1 MDHYHYLWDQNP
13 TDTLTGSEPTWSG
26 GTLPLTAIVPGTW
39 YLHLLSQ
46 NTANVS
52 GGTADLGPYYDL
64 DVPVLVPEPPHTP
77 GTSNTLTWAAV
88 PGATSYYAECDDNA
102 SFSSPEFNSG
112 STTGTTYTFLG
123 LAGGTTYYY
132 HVKAQRPIAGDP
144 VIETESNWSVP
155 QQSVQDVP
163 LPPAPTINGLLNDT
177 NFGWDGVTNDPTLD
191 MSGLVS
197 GDTVEY
203 RFSTSGD
210 GGTYGAWG
218 GNNPPQGAVAV
229 EVRQRDGAG
238 NVSAASAPF
247 DFAFDSVAPTVIG
260 VRVTLTTVTDA
271 EVTPRP
277 QDEEVVVVTYD
288 SHLDWAYGRV
298 PALGFTQPVLGDG
311 VGGGP
316 ATFTLDP
323 DNSFWIDN
331 GADSGHAVYQFAYTL
346 ADNGVYYPHVGVV
359 TQPGTT
365 HDVAGNEPV
374 THTGTDDFAVNTATA
389 PARIVDAYS
398 NLSLVSGRNAAE
410 AQPRFYVRL
419 DYDQAMAYWPKP
431 VVSFTPDASSTLV
444 YDDADSF
451 WLDNPPTAFW
461 AQFDVASTGM
471 PFTGE
476 AITVLGGPGP
486 GEPGRP
492 GAVRRGGDG
501 GHRHGGPA
509 AAAGDGQQH
518 RDQHA
523 VGHRRGDGAGG
534 RGVLRAGALQSADEP
549 DRLADDRLLAA
560 ALERRRRG
568 GGRDVRTRPLAFD
581 LARPVA
587 LHRLVQG
594 DRPER
599 EVRLADPGGRFGG
612 VGPARRL
619 PAPYTSP
626 PLFTVDTA
634 SEAPAP
640 ASVTNIVVY
649 GLKKT
654 NVVTA
659 ADAGDTITIFVK
671 YDQAMDNRDAPW
683 VGIYD
688 GGDANAFEF
697 TGGTWNGDHTYAAN
711 FVVHDTD
718 LIWNDVR
725 VRVID
730 AVDVTGRVQYEYN
743 NYSAFSINTVSTPA
757 DMAGPLVQ
765 STTTITDATTTTVVH
780 DTGAANF
787 VVLVYYNMD
796 MAGHHPT
803 VTFET
808 FPGYEGAVA
817 AALTPDP
824 DDCGWWNPR
833 EYQAAF
839 YVNDVAAN
847 VPDVF
852 IDVSGGIDSTSYGDQ
867 YFYEGGHF
875 SINIVGPLAQPQTAT
890 KTAALTDAVL
900 SSGALDLSVSAPSSS
915 TTQQQTTLT
924 AADRALLYAGTW
936 FEA

>member
-1 MDHYHYLWDQNP
+1 MAGLNVSREV
-13 TDTLTGSEPTWSG
+13 T
-26 GTLPLTAIVPGTW
+26 VPGTGGQDFARTVEV
-39 YLHLLSQ
+39 LS
-46 NTANVS
+46 NPTGSDIRTTVRIVGNLGSDGATTVFDTSDGDANIETTDQWI
-52 GGTADLGPYYDL
+52 GTDDGDGTGSPAIIHFIHGPLGLQPTLVVRTGDNIEWTYDVT
-64 DVPVLVPEPPHTP
+64 VPAGKTVRLA
-77 GTSNTLTWAAV
+77 TLTIVATTRAQAEAAAAALV
-88 PGATSYYAECDDNA
+88 NPFGFGGQAAEFLSSDELRSLANFAFYTS
-102 SFSSPEFNSG
+102 
-112 STTGTTYTFLG
+112 
-123 LAGGTTYYY
+123 
-132 HVKAQRPIAGDP
+132 
-144 VIETESNWSVP
+144 
-155 QQSVQDVP
+155 
-163 LPPAPTINGLLNDT
+163 PTINGLHNDT

-203 RFSTSGD
+203 RFSTTGD
-210 GGTYGAWG
+210 GGTYSAWG

-288 SHLDWAYGRV
+288 SHLDWAYGRA

-331 GADSGHAVYQFAYTL
+331 GAESGHAVYQFAYTL
-346 ADNGVYYPHVGVV
+346 ADNGVYYPNVGVV
-359 TQPGTT
+359 TGAGTT
-365 HDVAGNEPV
+365 HDIAGNPPV
-374 THTGTDDFAVNTATA
+374 TYTGTDDFSVNTATA

-476 AITVLGGPGP
+476 AITVSGAQDLANRADQARYVGAETVAIDMVDPP
-486 GEPGRP
+486 PPLATVSNIEISTPLVTDAATEPGVEEFY
-492 GAVRRGGDG
+492 VRVLYNQRMSLTASPTIDFSQPLLSDG
-501 GHRHGGPA
+501 G
-509 AAAGDGQQH
+509 AAGVGTFELDRSRSTWQ
-518 RDQHA
+518 DQSHYIA
-523 VGHRRGDGAGG
+523 WYKVTDQNVKYDSPIQVDVSGAWDPHGDY
-534 RGVLRAGALQSADEP
+534 Q
-549 DRLADDRLLAA
+549 
-560 ALERRRRG
+560 
-568 GGRDVRTRPLAFD
+568 
-581 LARPVA
+581 
-587 LHRLVQG
+587 
-594 DRPER
+594 
-599 EVRLADPGGRFGG
+599 
-612 VGPARRL
+612 
-619 PAPYTSP
+619 APYTSP

-649 GLKKT
+649 GLKQA

-852 IDVSGGIDSTSYGDQ
+852 IDVSGGIDSTHYGAQ

-875 SINIVGPLAQPQTAT
+875 SINIVGPLAQQQTAP

-900 SSGALDLSVSAPSSS
+900 SSGRS
-915 TTQQQTTLT
+915 T
-924 AADRALLYAGTW
+924 
-936 FEA
+936 